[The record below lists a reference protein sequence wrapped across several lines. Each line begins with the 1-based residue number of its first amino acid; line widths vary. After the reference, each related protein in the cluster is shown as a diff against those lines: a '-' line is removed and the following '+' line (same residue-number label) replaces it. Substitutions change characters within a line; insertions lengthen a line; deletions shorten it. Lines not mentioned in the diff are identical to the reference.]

1 MSFFRIL
8 AKLPVRKIHS
18 IPHTGSEAMEV
29 VKHNIEQKKFRDALD
44 LVDKI
49 ELDYPEY
56 FKAVSIF
63 RGRAMLGLAKEM
75 HLMPEKKERA
85 KKIRLSP

>member
-1 MSFFRIL
+1 MSFFRTL
-8 AKLPVRKIHS
+8 SKLPVRNIHS
-18 IPHTGSEAMEV
+18 MPHTGAEAMEV
-29 VKHNIEQKKFRDALD
+29 VKQNIEQKKFRDALN

-75 HLMPEKKERA
+75 NLIPEKNEIA
-85 KKIRLSP
+85 KKVRT